1 MKKKADLVVL
11 IDSSDS
17 IKEAEFSLVKNFTR
31 DLISSFNISKDYI
44 RAGVAQFSSN
54 PKKEFYLNEFY
65 TIEGIRDRIK
75 DIKQLRQGTLTG
87 KALNFTRSFFE
98 AAAGSRIQSGVPQNL
113 VVITDGD
120 SDDDVVAEAKFL
132 RDMKI
137 ELFAIGIGSKFNPL
151 LLKNIAG
158 SLDRVFIVDDFTS
171 LAEIKTRV
179 VNTICEG
186 PNPPPNPPGKAKLQ

>member
-1 MKKKADLVVL
+1 MKQADLVVL
-11 IDSSDS
+11 IDGSES
-17 IKEAEFSLVKNFTR
+17 IERLQFPHVKNFTR
-31 DLISSFNISKDYI
+31 DLIEVFNISENSV
-44 RAGVAQFSSN
+44 RAGVAQFSTEAQ
-54 PKKEFYLNEFY
+54 KEFYLNEFY

-186 PNPPPNPPGKAKLQ
+186 PNPPPNPPGKAKFQ